1 MLNFL
6 FIVFLIILIVP
17 YIFRLLAPFMMKYF
31 MGKVQKN
38 MQNQMRDNQERAND
52 FNGSEADNNTIH
64 SPESNQK
71 TKKNK
76 EELGDYV
83 DFEEVKED

>member
-17 YIFRLLAPFMMKYF
+17 YVFRLLAPFLMKYF

-38 MQNQMRDNQERAND
+38 MQNQMRDNQEQAD
-52 FNGSEADNNTIH
+52 EYNGFETENNPDH
-64 SPESNQK
+64 SAESDQK
-71 TKKNK
+71 TKQNK